1 MSIAGPV
8 TKIGAAKPAPA
19 KGPRIEPRDML
30 ARLIAFD
37 TTSAKSNLALIDFI
51 RDYLGAHGVESRLV
65 FDDHRSKANLY
76 ASLGPGGPGG
86 VVLSGHTD
94 VVPVAGQPWSGDP
107 FTLRESNGRL
117 YGRGTCDMKGFIA
130 LALSLVPLMQA
141 SGLKRPIHIALSYDE
156 ELGCLG
162 APRLIA
168 DIQANLPLPE
178 IAIVGEPT
186 RLKLGNRH
194 KGCYGFDLEIIG
206 RDGHSSAT
214 QRGVNAIAHAAEAI
228 GYLDDLA
235 ERFRRE
241 GPFDPGFDPPY
252 TTVNVGEIA
261 GGTAVNIIARH
272 CKFAWE
278 FRPIPAVDP
287 KTVIAEVERYLA
299 EDLLPRMRARAP
311 EADVAMRESCVV
323 PPLVPRPGS
332 PAEALARRLTGANDT
347 IGLAFGT
354 EAGQFQEVGIDAI
367 VCGPGSIEQAH
378 QPDEFIEL
386 SQFAG
391 GEAFLRRLIDWAAA

>member
-1 MSIAGPV
+1 MSLAEAAGRSSPR
-8 TKIGAAKPAPA
+8 AARMA
-19 KGPRIEPRDML
+19 PRDML
-30 ARLIAFD
+30 AKLIAFD
-37 TTSAKSNLALIDFI
+37 TTSAKSNLALIDFV
-51 RDYLGAHGVESRLV
+51 RDYLAGHGIESRLV
-65 FDDHRSKANLY
+65 FDDQRSKANLY

-94 VVPVAGQPWSGDP
+94 VVPVAGQPWSADP
-107 FTLRESNGRL
+107 FTLREGDGRL

-130 LALSLVPLMQA
+130 LALSLVPEMVA
-141 SGLKRPIHIALSYDE
+141 AGLKKPIHIALSYDE

-162 APRLIA
+162 APRMIA
-168 DIQANLPLPE
+168 DIKANLPLPDV
-178 IAIVGEPT
+178 AIVGEPT

-194 KGCYGFDLEIIG
+194 KGCYGFDLTVTG

-214 QRGVNAIAHAAEAI
+214 HRGVNAIAYAARAI
-228 GYLDDLA
+228 ARLDDMA

-252 TTVNVGEIA
+252 TTFNVGEIG
-261 GGTAVNIIARH
+261 GGTAVNIIARQ
-272 CKFAWE
+272 CKVAWE

-287 KTVIAEVERYLA
+287 KTVIAEVEHFLNEELTSQMKSKAA
-299 EDLLPRMRARAP
+299 EAGIEMA
-311 EADVAMRESCVV
+311 EACVV
-323 PPLVPRPGS
+323 PPLVPRTGS
-332 PAEALARRLTGANDT
+332 PAEALARHLTGANDT

-354 EAGQFQEVGIDAI
+354 EAGQFQEIGIDAI

-386 SQFAG
+386 SQFAA
-391 GEAFLRRLIDWAAA
+391 GEAFLRRLIDWAKA

>member
-1 MSIAGPV
+1 MSLAEPASRGM
-8 TKIGAAKPAPA
+8 AKPQPIA
-19 KGPRIEPRDML
+19 PRDML

-37 TTSAKSNLALIDFI
+37 TTSAKSNLALIDFV
-51 RDYLGAHGVESRLV
+51 RDYLAGHGIESRLV
-65 FDDHRSKANLY
+65 FDDQRSKANLY

-94 VVPVAGQPWSGDP
+94 VVPVAGQPWSADP
-107 FTLRESNGRL
+107 FTLRETGGKL

-130 LALSLVPLMQA
+130 LALALVPEMQA
-141 SGLKRPIHIALSYDE
+141 AGLKRPVHIALSYDE

-162 APRLIA
+162 APRMIA
-168 DIQANLPLPE
+168 DIKANLPLPDV
-178 IAIVGEPT
+178 AIVGEPT
-186 RLKLGNRH
+186 MLKLGNRH
-194 KGCYGFDLEIIG
+194 KGCYGFDLTVTG

-214 QRGVNAIAHAAEAI
+214 HRGVNAIAYAARAVA
-228 GYLDDLA
+228 YLDDMA

-252 TTVNVGEIA
+252 TTFNVGEIG
-261 GGTAVNIIARH
+261 GGTAVNIIARQ
-272 CKFAWE
+272 CKVAWE

-287 KTVIAEVERYLA
+287 KTVIAEVEQFLNR
-299 EDLLPRMRARAP
+299 DLGPRLREKAP
-311 EADVAMRESCVV
+311 EAGIEMTEACVV

-354 EAGQFQEVGIDAI
+354 EAGQFQEIGIDAI

-386 SQFAG
+386 SQFAA
-391 GEAFLRRLIDWAAA
+391 GEAFLRRLIDWAKA

>member
-1 MSIAGPV
+1 MSLAEPATKGAG
-8 TKIGAAKPAPA
+8 KPQRVAP
-19 KGPRIEPRDML
+19 REML

-37 TTSAKSNLALIDFI
+37 TTSAKSNLALIEFV
-51 RDYLGAHGVESRLV
+51 RDYLAGHGVESRLV
-65 FDDHRSKANLY
+65 FDDWQNKANLY
-76 ASLGPGGPGG
+76 ASLGPGGGGG

-94 VVPVAGQPWSGDP
+94 VVPVTGQPWSADP
-107 FTLRESNGRL
+107 FTLREANGKL

-130 LALSLVPLMQA
+130 LALSLVPEMQA
-141 SGLKRPIHIALSYDE
+141 AQLKRPIHIALSYDE

-162 APRLIA
+162 APRMIA
-168 DIQANLPLPE
+168 DIKANLPLPE
-178 IAIVGEPT
+178 VAIVGEPT

-194 KGCYGFDLEIIG
+194 KGCYGFDLTVTG

-214 QRGVNAIAHAAEAI
+214 HRGVNAIAYAARAI
-228 GYLDDLA
+228 AYLEDMA
-235 ERFRRE
+235 ERFRHE
-241 GPFDPGFDPPY
+241 GPFDNGFDPPY
-252 TTVNVGEIA
+252 TTFNVGEID

-272 CKFAWE
+272 CKVAWE

-287 KTVIAEVERYLA
+287 KTVIAEVEAFLTGN
-299 EDLLPRMRARAP
+299 LGPRMRQTAS
-311 EADVAMRESCVV
+311 EAGIDMSEACVV

-347 IGLAFGT
+347 VGLAFGT
-354 EAGQFQEVGIDAI
+354 EAGQFQEIGIDAI

-386 SQFAG
+386 SQFAE
-391 GEAFLRRLIDWAAA
+391 GEAFLRRLIDWAKA

>member
-1 MSIAGPV
+1 MSLAAAAGRSRA
-8 TKIGAAKPAPA
+8 TAAPMAP
-19 KGPRIEPRDML
+19 REML

-37 TTSAKSNLALIDFI
+37 TTSAKSNLALIDFV
-51 RDYLGAHGVESRLV
+51 RDYLAGHGIESRLV
-65 FDDHRSKANLY
+65 FDDQRSKANLY

-94 VVPVAGQPWSGDP
+94 VVPVAGQPWSADP
-107 FTLRESNGRL
+107 FTLREAGGRL

-130 LALSLVPLMQA
+130 LALSLVPQMLA
-141 SGLKRPIHIALSYDE
+141 AGLKKPIHIALSYDE

-162 APRLIA
+162 APRMIA
-168 DIQANLPLPE
+168 DIKANLPLPE
-178 IAIVGEPT
+178 VAIVGEPT

-194 KGCYGFDLEIIG
+194 KGCYGFDLTVTG

-214 QRGVNAIAHAAEAI
+214 HRGVNAIAYAARAI
-228 GYLDDLA
+228 ARLDDMA

-252 TTVNVGEIA
+252 TTFNVGEIG
-261 GGTAVNIIARH
+261 GGTAVNIIARQ
-272 CKFAWE
+272 CKVAWE

-287 KTVIAEVERYLA
+287 KSVIAEVERYLKEELAPQMKGKAA
-299 EDLLPRMRARAP
+299 EAGVEMT
-311 EADVAMRESCVV
+311 EACVV
-323 PPLVPRPGS
+323 PPLVPRAGS
-332 PAEALARRLTGANDT
+332 PAEALARHLTGANDT

-354 EAGQFQEVGIDAI
+354 EAGQFQEIGIDAI

-386 SQFAG
+386 SQFAA
-391 GEAFLRRLIDWAAA
+391 GEAFLCRLIDWART